1 MLKALIRYLFF
12 EAPCYFITGLAFILF
27 DKVEIIQCRFDL
39 RRQFRPDI
47 KKQVLQNYLNKCY
60 KQVYKDEGANK
71 VSSPDDKTT
80 PPDEKGE

>member
-47 KKQVLQNYLNKCY
+47 KKQALQNYLNKCY
-60 KQVYKDEGANK
+60 KQVYKDEASKNEK
-71 VSSPDDKTT
+71 RLDK
-80 PPDEKGE
+80 D